1 MDGKQWKKE
10 ELDFLLSNYEK
21 LSFKELSEKLGRG
34 IEGIRS
40 KLHRMGIRKGKKPD
54 PANRTHLI
62 NKSPIG
68 KANHQNDPKIKE
80 RMRMKRTYPD
90 IKRDFNKMI
99 LVIIDRKTSI
109 YIKEGEDPQL
119 AREKYLERIPQKVAF

>member
-1 MDGKQWKKE
+1 VQKRGFLQLEPFPYIYDSEKNKMDGKQWKKE

-62 NKSPIG
+62 NIS
-68 KANHQNDPKIKE
+68 
-80 RMRMKRTYPD
+80 
-90 IKRDFNKMI
+90 
-99 LVIIDRKTSI
+99 
-109 YIKEGEDPQL
+109 
-119 AREKYLERIPQKVAF
+119 QKVAF